1 MGHNVM
7 IGPNVDI
14 YTVNHPVDALQ
25 RRKYMA
31 QGFPVTI
38 GHDVWIGG
46 KASIMPGVTIGS
58 NVVIAG
64 GAIVT
69 KNVPDNVMVGGVPAK
84 VIKKLKP
91 IAEWKRM
98 RNWLEQLVPYFL
110 I

>member
-1 MGHNVM
+1 MTILDIAPVTIGSHVM

-14 YTVNHPVDALQ
+14 YTVNHPVDAVA

-38 GHDVWIGG
+38 GDDVWIGG

-64 GAIVT
+64 GAVVT
-69 KNVPDNVMVGGVPAK
+69 ADVPDNVMVGGVPAQI
-84 VIKKLKP
+84 IKKLPP
-91 IAEWKRM
+91 I
-98 RNWLEQLVPYFL
+98 QD
-110 I
+110 